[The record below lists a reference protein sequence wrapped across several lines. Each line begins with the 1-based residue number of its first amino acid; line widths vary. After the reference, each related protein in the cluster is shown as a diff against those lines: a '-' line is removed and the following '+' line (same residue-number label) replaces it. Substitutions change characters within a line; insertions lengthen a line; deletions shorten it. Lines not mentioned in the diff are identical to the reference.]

1 MIYYHEYIVISQYLF
16 VRRIEHPTSPQ
27 SSHVWCLS
35 PHSYRFPR
43 CSMGVFPTGDVDLH
57 FDTINRHQISLKPVF
72 FAAKNPHVI
81 LNNHH
86 VIFVVN
92 SRFAGFDHAMAGIP
106 RYFTTTASMV
116 WCPTVPETTGRRGHG
131 SHWRGFMRCDGA
143 KHAFMG
149 LMVNLCSEINHGDFW
164 LVGTFLIFPYIGN
177 NHPNWPTQIF
187 QRGSNHQ
194 PDDIWF
200 LILVKPPQNHIF
212 TIYLPYIYHI
222 FTTMDKP
229 KAHQEHRKY
238 CGLDHAMLL
247 EFTMMC
253 SSMRSV
259 WLLCVFLTTGS
270 PLWRGNLRWN
280 LQCFHTSP
288 LSNVVFV
295 QHQSA

>member
-212 TIYLPYIYHI
+212 TIYLPQWISRKP
-222 FTTMDKP
+222 TRSTANTVAWTMPCSWSSPWCAARCAPCDCCACFSP
-229 KAHQEHRKY
+229 QE
-238 CGLDHAMLL
+238 A
-247 EFTMMC
+247 
-253 SSMRSV
+253 
-259 WLLCVFLTTGS
+259 LCDVEI
-270 PLWRGNLRWN
+270 
-280 LQCFHTSP
+280 
-288 LSNVVFV
+288 
-295 QHQSA
+295 